1 MKLRWTMSNTK
12 VLQLSNHILRES
24 QGKVTPHSS
33 KTSHSCWKKKM
44 DFGIVFQTIFKVH
57 NTESVTFDSNYPNTR
72 ETSPSW
78 VVLISPQGI
87 FICQA
92 SAPPQLMD
100 PYFIALIL
108 PLKPAPLSKPPTS
121 PLHSYG
127 LDEIQTLCGSILKWP
142 NSVCRGAKW
151 KVVKSFEPLLHY
163 SSSKHIQLGPKFSE
177 DIKAPSHVSLEDDNR
192 WAPLKLLRQSTI
204 KGPRG
209 RTPCPSDW
217 LLMACVCRR
226 QLIVISSVTHTSC
239 VGCWRLNSINSGL
252 IKIQKT

>member
-1 MKLRWTMSNTK
+1 
-12 VLQLSNHILRES
+12 
-24 QGKVTPHSS
+24 
-33 KTSHSCWKKKM
+33 M
-44 DFGIVFQTIFKVH
+44 DFGVVFQIIFKDH
-57 NTESVTFDSNYPNTR
+57 KTESATFDSNYPNTHG
-72 ETSPSW
+72 TSPSW

-87 FICQA
+87 CICQP
-92 SAPPQLMD
+92 SALPQLMD
-100 PYFIALIL
+100 PYFITLIL
-108 PLKPAPLSKPPTS
+108 PVKAGPLSKPPAS
-121 PLHSYG
+121 PLRSYG
-127 LDEIQTLCGSILKWP
+127 LDEIQTLRGSILKWP

-163 SSSKHIQLGPKFSE
+163 SSSKHIQLGPKFRE
-177 DIKAPSHVSLEDDNR
+177 DIKAPSHVTLEDDNR

-226 QLIVISSVTHTSC
+226 QPIVLSSVTPHFTC
-239 VGCWRLNSINSGL
+239 WCWRLNSGL